1 MIAPKW
7 NTYLVLGL
15 RPEIKH
21 KLFERLGISKEDNRP
36 IVHLLAG
43 STLETDL
50 INWVRNGL
58 PVDSPPQL
66 MQ

>member
-1 MIAPKW
+1 MISPKV
-7 NTYLVLGL
+7 NTYSVLGL
-15 RPEIKH
+15 RAEIKH

-50 INWVRNGL
+50 INWVRKGL
-58 PVDSPPQL
+58 PVDSDRQL